1 MLHYRSQEHLDH
13 ARHVSHQHH
22 RYRLRRPARGVRRL
36 VGLHT
41 VSHRRTNMDT
51 RPYLDT
57 RTDEHSVA
65 SANMDSRAGLDT
77 SCHPSGRHRYSS
89 GPPDGHT
96 DTVSAPN
103 RYADNRD
110 SGRPYGHRIADT
122 VSYSH
127 PFAHEHANS
136 DSHSYFPTDTYPK
149 GDAHADTESNAVAS
163 RRPSGLGTIARALQ
177 RHRGDLLDQ

>member
-77 SCHPSGRHRYSS
+77 SCHPSGRHTNPWLHFDSN
-89 GPPDGHT
+89 GPPNKHT
-96 DTVSAPN
+96 NSNAATHFGSND
-103 RYADNRD
+103 RD
-110 SGRPYGHRIADT
+110 RGRPYRRPISDTNGHAYA
-122 VSYSH
+122 YS
-127 PFAHEHANS
+127 
-136 DSHSYFPTDTYPK
+136 DTDTHNCAYTYHDSYPK
-149 GDAHADTESNAVAS
+149 GDAHADT
-163 RRPSGLGTIARALQ
+163 
-177 RHRGDLLDQ
+177 